1 LILCL
6 VIWKKV
12 KKFSKTGSIGK
23 GGSLGGRPRIAKNIG
38 IQYKGEYK
46 ILTEPYKGFP
56 DEGRGEPCVH
66 PALSDSLLGQEMEKI
81 GSIYYH
87 SFGTLL
93 PHRYR
98 LFPQP
103 LSHLFQSKWI
113 GGEMINELKVKTAY
127 ISHMKKTPPELLGF
141 LIFHHLHYVRRFF
154 DVEYKNEYSKTY
166 HTYDTYNYLHMN
178 RICKQLK
185 KQGVLRLK

>member
-1 LILCL
+1 MILCL

-66 PALSDSLLGQEMEKI
+66 PALSDSLLGKAENGFFIKEIVKFKKI
-81 GSIYYH
+81 
-87 SFGTLL
+87 
-93 PHRYR
+93 
-98 LFPQP
+98 
-103 LSHLFQSKWI
+103 
-113 GGEMINELKVKTAY
+113 
-127 ISHMKKTPPELLGF
+127 
-141 LIFHHLHYVRRFF
+141 VRA
-154 DVEYKNEYSKTY
+154 V
-166 HTYDTYNYLHMN
+166 
-178 RICKQLK
+178 
-185 KQGVLRLK
+185 